1 MSAVQ
6 PQHHPPCI
14 PPTSAVPPFPVFDEV
29 RGRLVPVEF
38 ERVPFVPRRLFT
50 VVAPEA
56 GATRGDH
63 GVPCRELLVLVTGT
77 ARVVL
82 TTRLDGAAPEVVEH
96 HLTRAGEAC
105 LLEPG
110 TDVVYHLTGGSTV
123 VVLAE
128 KAYIR

>member
-1 MSAVQ
+1 MSAVE
-6 PQHHPPCI
+6 PQRHPPD
-14 PPTSAVPPFPVFDEV
+14 VPPFPSFPVFDEV

-38 ERVPFVPRRLFT
+38 DRVPFSPQRVFT
-50 VVAPEA
+50 VVAPEG

-63 GVPCRELLVLVTGT
+63 EVPCRELFVLVTGT

-82 TTRLDGAAPEVVEH
+82 TTRLDGAAAEVVEH
-96 HLTRAGEAC
+96 HLIRAGEAC

-128 KAYIR
+128 RAYAR